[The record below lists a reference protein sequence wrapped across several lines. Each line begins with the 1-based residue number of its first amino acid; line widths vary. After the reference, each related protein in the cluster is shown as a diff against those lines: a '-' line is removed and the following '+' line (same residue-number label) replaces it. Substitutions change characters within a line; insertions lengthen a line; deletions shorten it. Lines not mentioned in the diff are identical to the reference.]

1 MKKSNAHRP
10 EGLSAISAFLI
21 VAEVALLIGVLE
33 MKRRSSKNS

>member
-10 EGLSAISAFLI
+10 EGLSTISAFLI
-21 VAEVALLIGVLE
+21 VAEAALLIGVLE